1 MNTTVKTPV
10 YHFAT
15 FASCCVLL
23 VYRKQEHGIFK
34 MYISFFPRFKF
45 GLTGRGVR
53 LGLIFHN
60 YIVFILLVF
69 VHLFSLLRFN
79 NMKSGAYMLLKVLC
93 QCIFYV

>member
-1 MNTTVKTPV
+1 MNTTVKTPG

-15 FASCCVLL
+15 LASCCVLL

-34 MYISFFPRFKF
+34 RYISFFPRFKF

-60 YIVFILLVF
+60 YIVFYFTCFCLSF
-69 VHLFSLLRFN
+69 FF
-79 NMKSGAYMLLKVLC
+79 LK
-93 QCIFYV
+93 I

>member
-15 FASCCVLL
+15 LASCCVLP

-34 MYISFFPRFKF
+34 RYISFFPRFKF

-53 LGLIFHN
+53 LF
-60 YIVFILLVF
+60 FILLVF
-69 VHLFSLLRFN
+69 VYLFSFLRFN
-79 NMKSGAYMLLKVLC
+79 NMKSGVHMLRKVLC